1 MQTWRP
7 TQVSKQ
13 QKASHEEL
21 VRDTEHKYGCLGQD
35 TSPLTW
41 LGDFVL
47 EMQANCSPPRWDRPD
62 SKRLCGPCAAAPAA
76 SAAGPWGSSSGC
88 YIWRR
93 EENTFCGGIF
103 LSKGREWGRKEMRPL
118 LGKAG
123 QVRAGGAVP
132 WDGGGR
138 PRCPLVLGHLPAVRA
153 RGAVTA
159 ACESPPG
166 PRCTVRSWHA
176 APLFLGRETS
186 KKLQEEVLALNRSP
200 GLQTHIPSRPFNRC
214 LRRLLQTPMP
224 RGSDE
229 VPPEPLPC
237 LRALRVS
244 VILGKGPPT
253 PGDCTEEIGRIL

>member
-13 QKASHEEL
+13 QKASHEKL
-21 VRDTEHKYGCLGQD
+21 VRDTEHKYSCLGQD

-47 EMQANCSPPRWDRPD
+47 EMQAHCSPPRWDRPD
-62 SKRLCGPCAAAPAA
+62 SKWLCGPCAAAPAA
-76 SAAGPWGSSSGC
+76 SAAGPWRSSSGC

-103 LSKGREWGRKEMRPL
+103 LSKGSEGGRKEMRPL

-132 WDGGGR
+132 GDGGGR
-138 PRCPLVLGHLPAVRA
+138 PGLLSPGASPCCPGKGSSP
-153 RGAVTA
+153 A

-166 PRCTVRSWHA
+166 PSLH
-176 APLFLGRETS
+176 RE
-186 KKLQEEVLALNRSP
+186 VMARSP
-200 GLQTHIPSRPFNRC
+200 S
-214 LRRLLQTPMP
+214 
-224 RGSDE
+224 
-229 VPPEPLPC
+229 LPWEGD
-237 LRALRVS
+237 V
-244 VILGKGPPT
+244 KET
-253 PGDCTEEIGRIL
+253 PGGRRQRNSRRKSLQ